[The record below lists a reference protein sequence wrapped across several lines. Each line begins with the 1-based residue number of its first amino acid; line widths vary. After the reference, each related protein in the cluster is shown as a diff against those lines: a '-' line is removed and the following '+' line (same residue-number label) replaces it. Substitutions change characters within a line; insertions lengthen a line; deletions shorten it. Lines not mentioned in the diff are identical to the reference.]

1 MDFKDIFF
9 IQRDIPGLDPE
20 ILFTVGGY
28 PIANSTFF
36 IFVIILA
43 FLVGTFFVFR
53 KFTLRPGG
61 FQVAVE
67 AIYEGIL
74 GLVDQITSNR
84 KRSQII
90 FPVIGAMLVYLAVAN
105 LIGLIPGLENI
116 TLNGTP
122 LFNTPTAD
130 FNTTFGLAL
139 GAVIIINIISIIE
152 WGPFAYVGKFVP
164 LHKVYQGF
172 RKGIGAGFMSIIDF
186 LLGVLDIIGEFAKVI
201 SLSLRLFGNM
211 YAGQVLAV
219 ILLGAFAY
227 IIPSVWLAMNLFV
240 GLLQAMVF
248 ASLVAAYY
256 MLAIKP
262 SVDTNEEP
270 EAYKLEQKQVRA

>member
-1 MDFKDIFF
+1 MSFKDIFT

-20 ILFTVGGY
+20 ILFEIAGY

-36 IFVIILA
+36 IFLIIILFA
-43 FLVGTFFVFR
+43 VLAGLAVR

-61 FQVAVE
+61 FQVAMESVYE
-67 AIYEGIL
+67 AII
-74 GLVDQITSNR
+74 GLVDQITNDTNR
-84 KRSQII
+84 SRKI
-90 FPVIGAMLVYLAVAN
+90 FPVIGAMLVYLVVAN

-116 TLNGTP
+116 TLAGTP
-122 LFNTPTAD
+122 IFNTPTAD
-130 FNTTFGLAL
+130 FNTTFGLAV
-139 GAVIIINIISIIE
+139 GAIIIINIISIIE
-152 WGPFAYVGKFVP
+152 WGPLMFVGKFVP

-172 RKGIGAGFMSIIDF
+172 KQGLSAGFMSIIEF
-186 LLGVLDIIGEFAKVI
+186 LLGLLDIIGEFAKII

-240 GLLQAMVF
+240 GILQAMVF
-248 ASLVAAYY
+248 AALVAAYY

-262 SVDTNEEP
+262 SEGET
-270 EAYKLEQKQVRA
+270 